1 MVFVAVVSNALFL
14 PVFILGYDCFN
25 DETCLLRL
33 KSSGFLVIM
42 QSHRITFL
50 QVSERASPP
59 GTRELQILNTRF
71 APTVRIVKMST

>member
-1 MVFVAVVSNALFL
+1 MVFVAVVSNAL
-14 PVFILGYDCFN
+14 FILGYDCFN
-25 DETCLLRL
+25 DETCLLCL